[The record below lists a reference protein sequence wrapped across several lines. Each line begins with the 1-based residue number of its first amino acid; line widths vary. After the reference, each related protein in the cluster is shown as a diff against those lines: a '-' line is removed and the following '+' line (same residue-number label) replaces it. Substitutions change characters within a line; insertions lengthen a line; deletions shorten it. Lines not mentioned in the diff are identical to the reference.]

1 MALVLRRLGRVE
13 LARSFYRDI
22 KNNNDYFHFAVGRTL
37 PWTDDTVPETP
48 VDSDAYVSE
57 FRRSMM
63 FTQRID
69 SADICMLADR
79 TDWVSG
85 TVYDEYDDTYSSVN
99 QSNSGAQSLA
109 EANFFVVTD
118 EFKVYKCISNNSNG
132 ASTEKPTST
141 GTSVFELADGYNWKF
156 MFQISASDQNKFLDA
171 DYVPVRKLT
180 GNPTHDVNGEIDSI
194 TMTAGGSGY
203 TSVPTAAIVG
213 DGTGATG
220 TATISG
226 GAVTGVTITASGS
239 GYSFAFVAFTGG
251 GGSNA
256 AGTVNLGDVDS
267 LPALQSAVEGAAVAG
282 TLDRVVL
289 TTGGQDYATGDVVV
303 SVTGDGTGAEAAAYV
318 NETTG
323 ALTKLRVTNPG
334 SGYSYA
340 SIVIT
345 NTTAPGTGATARAII
360 SPQGGHGSNATRE
373 LFANNLGLTVSFA
386 DNTNKDLI
394 LGNDF
399 RQIALIKNVL
409 SPAAAIYTTNT
420 GTASYI
426 ITVADATALANYEID
441 NKIVTDDGGEFTVV
455 QLDSTN
461 NKVWL
466 AATIPTITNSSTLE
480 NTTRSLTG
488 LSINSV
494 TSPEVDNATGEII
507 YLDNRSPITRSEDQ
521 VEQIKALIRF

>member
-109 EANFFVVTD
+109 EADFFVVTD

-141 GTSVFELADGYNWKF
+141 GTSVFELADAYNWKF